1 VRNPRAFLARRGIE
15 LADDVELRIYER
27 KGRVSGEEVAE
38 PLHTKELVEY
48 ARALDVPLGLQSWW
62 QGSHQGCPFG
72 TVPFTTTKKV
82 TVCELWGLAAE
93 GREWVQDVPGTAFGH
108 WVYTNVHG
116 VCLASHEVEVEVTEC
131 LPRLTLTTP

>member
-1 VRNPRAFLARRGIE
+1 MRILIQGGREQQIALLARG
-15 LADDVELRIYER
+15 
-27 KGRVSGEEVAE
+27 SNVAQQQR
-38 PLHTKELVEY
+38 HVVY